1 MPDRKSIIENRNL
14 QLIFGVTL
22 VAVMGVASITPAF
35 PEVIQYFHIT
45 ARQVGWLIVSFT
57 LPGIFLTP
65 LTGILADRLG
75 RKVILIPSL
84 VLFGLAGFACFFVR
98 DFHWLLLL
106 RFIQGVGASSL
117 ASINITLIGDLFNGE
132 ERVAAMGYN
141 ASVLS
146 IGTASYPAIGGLLTA
161 IGWQFVFILP
171 ILSVPLAVLVLLYLH
186 NPEPVRQTTLSA
198 YFGNVWRTVNRKIVW
213 GLFGANVLLF
223 VILYGAYLTYFPLL
237 LRSRLDSGSVI
248 IGGAMSLMSAVTA
261 LTSFQMP
268 RINRLLSPK
277 KQLLFASM
285 FYLVAM
291 LILGR
296 SFHWGGIIA
305 GIIVFGL
312 GHGVLIPALQN
323 MLVGLASIR
332 ERGAFMSLNSMVLRV
347 GQTLGPLLIGVFYE
361 FGGIRTAFAAGAGIA
376 VLMFLLILILVN
388 PSKEDAATQKSKA
401 G

>member
-1 MPDRKSIIENRNL
+1 MPDRKSIIGNRNL

-45 ARQVGWLIVSFT
+45 ARQVGWLIVAFT

-65 LTGILADRLG
+65 LTGVLADRLG

-98 DFHWLLLL
+98 EFYWLLLM
-106 RFIQGVGASSL
+106 RFIQGVGAGSL
-117 ASINITLIGDLFNGE
+117 ASINITLIGDLFSGDD
-132 ERVAAMGYN
+132 RVAAMGYN

-161 IGWQFVFILP
+161 LGWQFVFILP
-171 ILSVPLAVLVLLYLH
+171 ILAVPLAIFVLLYLR
-186 NPEPVRQTTLSA
+186 NPEPEKQTTLST
-198 YFGNVWRTVNRKIVW
+198 YFANVWHTVNRKIVW
-213 GLFGANVLLF
+213 GLFGANILLF
-223 VILYGAYLTYFPLL
+223 IILYGAYLTYFPLL

-261 LTSFQMP
+261 VTSFQMP
-268 RINRLLSPK
+268 AINRLLTPK
-277 KQLLFASM
+277 KQLLLASLL
-285 FYLVAM
+285 YLVSM

-296 SFHWGGIIA
+296 SFHWGGIMA
-305 GIIVFGL
+305 GIFVFGL

-323 MLVGLASIR
+323 MMVGLASIQ
-332 ERGAFMSLNSMVLRV
+332 ERAAFMSLNSMVLRV

-361 FGGIRTAFAAGAGIA
+361 FGGIRAAFAGGAGTA
-376 VLMFLLILILVN
+376 VFMFLLILILVN
-388 PSKEDAATQKSKA
+388 PSKGSADTQK
-401 G
+401 